1 MNNALNLSL
10 TGMHCGSCVR
20 RVTMALQAVPGVQV
34 ESVEVGSAR
43 ITYNPAEAAPEEIL
57 ASIGRI
63 GFQASI
69 HP

>member
-43 ITYNPAEAAPEEIL
+43 ITYNPAEATPEEIL

>member
-20 RVTMALQAVPGVQV
+20 RVTMALQAIPGVQV

-43 ITYNPAEAAPEEIL
+43 ITYNPAEATPEEIL